1 VIIREL
7 GALYSA
13 LAAGRPVALP
23 ELPVQYA
30 DYAVWQRAW
39 VSGPVLSRLL
49 TYWRRRLAGE
59 LPVLRLPLEAGEAPA
74 TAPGGERQVLP
85 LAPDLAAAL
94 AELARR
100 EGCTLFMALLAGFQA
115 LLHRV
120 TGETDVAVG
129 TAVAGRDRGEVE
141 GLVGF
146 FVNMIVLRTDLS
158 GSPRFRELL
167 GNVRDVA
174 MGAYAH
180 QDLPFEKLV
189 EELGE
194 SRDRSLF
201 QIAFGLQNAH
211 SESLELPGLEIGPA
225 EEAEVVPRFDLT
237 VWVIQGEEGLQVSWT
252 YRTDVFPAAAIA
264 RLHGRYE
271 RLLRGA
277 VERPDERIHRLD
289 LLAASERAAR
299 EAGEREREKRQ
310 AQKLFNVR
318 RRGVTLPRTEAS
330 AERMPEEGVD
340 G

>member
-1 VIIREL
+1 
-7 GALYSA
+7 
-13 LAAGRPVALP
+13 
-23 ELPVQYA
+23 
-30 DYAVWQRAW
+30 
-39 VSGPVLSRLL
+39 VLSRLL
-49 TYWRRRLAGE
+49 GYWRRRLAGE
-59 LPVLRLPLEAGEAPA
+59 PPVLRLPLADGETPA
-74 TAPGGERQVLP
+74 AVPGGERQVLP
-85 LAPDLAAAL
+85 LAPDLADAL
-94 AELARR
+94 AKLARG
-100 EGCTLFMALLAGFQA
+100 EGCTLFMALLAGFQV

-120 TGETDVAVG
+120 TGETDIAVG

-146 FVNMIVLRTDLS
+146 FVNMLILRTDLA

-167 GNVRDVA
+167 GLVRETA

-211 SESLELPGLEIGPA
+211 SESLALPGLEIGPA
-225 EEAEVVPRFDLT
+225 EEVEVVPRFDLT
-237 VWVIQGEEGLQVSWT
+237 VWVIQGEGGLQVSWT

-271 RLLRGA
+271 RLLRSA
-277 VERPDERIHRLD
+277 VEQPDERIHRLEM
-289 LLAASERAAR
+289 LAEPELAAR
-299 EAGEREREKRQ
+299 EAEERAREQRQ
-310 AQKLFNVR
+310 AEKLFNVR
-318 RRGVTLPRTEAS
+318 RRGVILPRLEAS
-330 AERMPEEGVD
+330 AERMPEKGGD